1 MHSLLHEAQGGAMKL
16 IFRATTKL
24 NIAPPTDFILEESGP
39 YLGFDTTRQSSR
51 LSLHL
56 GYRGCSEPTGEVQ
69 AKPYK
74 AINNAASRHFFG
86 ILLFKISE
94 WMFS

>member
-1 MHSLLHEAQGGAMKL
+1 MHSLLHEAQRGAMKL

-24 NIAPPTDFILEESGP
+24 NIAPIDFILEESGS

-56 GYRGCSEPTGEVQ
+56 GYIQRMQ
-69 AKPYK
+69 
-74 AINNAASRHFFG
+74 
-86 ILLFKISE
+86 
-94 WMFS
+94 